1 MMLRC
6 RLWRGGSTTVG
17 TGVVTISIFVSDC
30 RSLTNG
36 SALPSRETCVSR
48 RPFAF
53 GINARPPE
61 LSNTWFDATV
71 DPLSVTPVIS
81 PVGSADDRWDAVDRV
96 SCSALISIGEDSE
109 FRVEARQGQDTEEFD
124 PL

>member
-1 MMLRC
+1 MLRC

-30 RSLTNG
+30 R
-36 SALPSRETCVSR
+36 TCVSR

-61 LSNTWFDATV
+61 LSNTWLDATV
-71 DPLSVTPVIS
+71 DPLSITPVIS
-81 PVGSADDRWDAVDRV
+81 PVGSEDDRWDAVDRV
-96 SCSALISIGEDSE
+96 SCTAVISIGEDSE
-109 FRVEARQGQDTEEFD
+109 FRGNFLV
-124 PL
+124 

>member
-1 MMLRC
+1 MLRC
-6 RLWRGGSTTVG
+6 RLWRGGPTTVG

-81 PVGSADDRWDAVDRV
+81 PVGSEDDRWDAVDRV
-96 SCSALISIGEDSE
+96 SCTAVISMGEDSE
-109 FRVEARQGQDTEEFD
+109 FRGNFLV
-124 PL
+124 

>member
-1 MMLRC
+1 MLRC
-6 RLWRGGSTTVG
+6 RLWRVGSTTVC

-81 PVGSADDRWDAVDRV
+81 PAGSEDDRWDAVDRV
-96 SCSALISIGEDSE
+96 FCTAVIPMGKDSE
-109 FRVEARQGQDTEEFD
+109 FRGNFLV
-124 PL
+124 